1 MKSRV
6 AVAVAVASR
15 AARRVDASARWLAFA
30 RVDSRRADATRGA
43 SDARGAGATARIDPD
58 ARATPRAG
66 RARFGAAVSAVGTQ
80 TSRKH
85 LKREPRETLGGRY
98 SD

>member
-1 MKSRV
+1 
-6 AVAVAVASR
+6 
-15 AARRVDASARWLAFA
+15 LAFA